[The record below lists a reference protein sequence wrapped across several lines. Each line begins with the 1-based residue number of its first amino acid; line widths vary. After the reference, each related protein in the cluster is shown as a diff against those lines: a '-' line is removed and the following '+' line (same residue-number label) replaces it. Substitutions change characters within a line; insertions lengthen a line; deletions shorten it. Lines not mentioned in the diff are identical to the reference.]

1 MNPKNILQYIL
12 FIFCIFNLIGCE
24 KDEAPSNYLD
34 YQTIAKLELPF
45 NNSWYV
51 VWGGRNLTNNYHG
64 SLNDQRFAIDV
75 VQIEN
80 GSTFTENGS
89 QNEHYY
95 CYGDTLFAPA
105 YGQIV
110 EMKNSVAE
118 NIPGNTNKN
127 ELFGNYVIIDHGN
140 DEYSVLAHMITNSII
155 VNLGDTISKGQPV
168 GLCGNSGNS
177 TEPHLHYHL
186 QNQPSI
192 GYGEGLPAEF
202 NNYYADDMFVSKGE
216 PLKNQTIRNKWL

>member
-1 MNPKNILQYIL
+1 MNTKNILRYIL
-12 FIFCIFNLIGCE
+12 FLCCILNLFGCE
-24 KDEAPSNYLD
+24 IDEVPSDYLD
-34 YQTIAKLELPF
+34 YQTIAELELPF
-45 NNSWYV
+45 NDNWFV
-51 VWGGRNLTNNYHG
+51 NWGGRTKEQNYHT
-64 SLNDQRFAIDV
+64 SLVDQRFALDV

-80 GSTFTENGS
+80 GSSFMGNGK
-89 QNEHYY
+89 QNEDYF
-95 CYGDTLFAPA
+95 CYGDSLFAPA
-105 YGQIV
+105 SGQIV

-127 ELFGNYVIIDHGN
+127 ELFGNYIIIDHGN

-155 VNLGDTISKGQPV
+155 VKLGDTVSKGQLV

-202 NNYYADDMFVSKGE
+202 NNYYADDKFVSKGE
-216 PLKNQTIRNKWL
+216 PLKNQTIRKN